1 MFSILNIEK
10 INFSLK
16 NFFGN
21 KKILFIDDD
30 IEKFDRVR
38 QLKNQGYDVDELK
51 DLDSIDSSRVKRAD
65 LIFVDFNGVGTTL
78 SKKEQGV
85 GIIKMLRSK
94 YKNKKKLILFSSY
107 SLKLDM
113 MPKEA
118 DDWIAKD
125 ASLDEFIEIIQ
136 KYI

>member
-65 LIFVDFNGVGTTL
+65 LIFVDFKGVGTTL